1 MSRKNKKDYKRYIAP
16 DAMYDSQKVSK
27 FINRVMIQGKKRIAE
42 RIVYD
47 AIKKLEAAVNTPG
60 LKAFETSLS
69 NVMPLMEVRSRRVG
83 GSTYQVP
90 MEVKPDRALALAM
103 RWLIANSRGRS
114 GKPMSESLGSEL
126 IDAFNKVGSS
136 IKKREETHKMAE
148 ANKAFAHFR
157 W

>member
-1 MSRKNKKDYKRYIAP
+1 MSRKNKQDHRRYIAP
-16 DAMYDSQKVSK
+16 DAIYESQKVSK
-27 FINRVMIQGKKRIAE
+27 FINRIMMQGKKRIAE
-42 RIVYD
+42 RIVYQ
-47 AIKKLEAAVNTPG
+47 ALSKLEGSVNTPA
-60 LKAFETSLS
+60 LKAFETALY

-90 MEVKPDRALALAM
+90 MEVRPDRSMSLAM
-103 RWLIANSRGRS
+103 RWIIGNSRNRS
-114 GKPMSESLGSEL
+114 GKPMGENLGAEL
-126 IDAFNKVGSS
+126 IDAFNKVGTS